1 MSLANEVG
9 DNQETSECL
18 GNQNA
23 RGHRPEPGDIPSE
36 RHPYFLDLAA
46 ESALEIWAGEKDL
59 TARQE
64 ALLDEAVEE
73 TFPASDPIAPMRIL
87 GRVHPERHEQ
97 RHAASV

>member
-1 MSLANEVG
+1 MSWQPERARAQAG
-9 DNQETSECL
+9 TGAIYHPSGTRTS
-18 GNQNA
+18 
-23 RGHRPEPGDIPSE
+23 S
-36 RHPYFLDLAA
+36 DLAA
-46 ESALEIWAGEKDL
+46 ESALEIWAREKDL
-59 TARQE
+59 NARQE